1 MPHGAGSLAHRD
13 LVPLTPPLVLPPIL
27 SAPWQPLELAAL
39 VHVAPRE
46 RTPDTLRAR
55 GPPNGV
61 LEPEPSSRV

>member
-27 SAPWQPLELAAL
+27 SAPWQPLEVAAVL
-39 VHVAPRE
+39 CVAPGE

-55 GPPNGV
+55 GPPLGART
-61 LEPEPSSRV
+61 PEPSSLV